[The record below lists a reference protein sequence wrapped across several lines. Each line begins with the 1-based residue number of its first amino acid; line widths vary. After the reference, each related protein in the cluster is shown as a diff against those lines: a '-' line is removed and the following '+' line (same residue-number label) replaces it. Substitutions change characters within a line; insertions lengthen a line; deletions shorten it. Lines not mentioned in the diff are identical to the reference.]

1 MDLSQITTL
10 YGRSIHDPL
19 VEKAM
24 AEWDTHEEDKGG
36 LGLPRYVV
44 LDSRTYGVTFAF
56 WYKGYY
62 AEQIAPP
69 KSTFK
74 GDDEEEVILSE
85 MTFRRKKLKDVSLPY
100 GLHFGDSP
108 TAIQQTLGCKPFSKS
123 KNYAGEPFWTF
134 YDDNFELMIVFN
146 KAGTL
151 EWFRIWALH
160 ESSRKKKE
168 LLENIK
174 GQSRNITPDRAEAIE
189 KLKGKMPTRKWT
201 RRMREGDHEF
211 TAKALEESS
220 GLLSSFI
227 DTVAKA
233 TKKRNATSI
242 YSALKKAVTGF
253 NKLSKKHGGFI
264 ETLERD
270 ELVGFLQDAIA
281 LSGFVIEAGVDLT
294 QEYRTW

>member
-1 MDLSQITTL
+1 MRTPHLCAASSPPGLIRLFNTAI
-10 YGRSIHDPL
+10 GRDRGEFHFAPHC
-19 VEKAM
+19 AT
-24 AEWDTHEEDKGG
+24 AELAPIRRESGS
-36 LGLPRYVV
+36 LPGR
-44 LDSRTYGVTFAF
+44 A
-56 WYKGYY
+56 
-62 AEQIAPP
+62 QH
-69 KSTFK
+69 
-74 GDDEEEVILSE
+74 
-85 MTFRRKKLKDVSLPY
+85 RRKKLKDVSLPY

-134 YDDNFELMIVFN
+134 YDDNFELMVVFN

-160 ESSRKKKE
+160 ESSRKKRE